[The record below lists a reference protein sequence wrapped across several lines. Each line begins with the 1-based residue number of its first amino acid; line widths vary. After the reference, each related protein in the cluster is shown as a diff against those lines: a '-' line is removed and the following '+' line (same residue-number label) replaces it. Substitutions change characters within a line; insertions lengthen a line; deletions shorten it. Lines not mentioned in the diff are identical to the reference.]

1 MEPQVPKLMSIKEV
15 AQYLG
20 VSYRTVS
27 VWIAEGRIEALKLG
41 DQRTAS
47 VRIRP
52 AAVEEFLDSRVVR
65 PTRSTGFTSP
75 EAVA

>member
-1 MEPQVPKLMSIKEV
+1 MSMKEV
-15 AQYLG
+15 ATYVG
-20 VSYRTVS
+20 VSRRTVS
-27 VWIAEGRIEALKLG
+27 DWIAEGRLEALKLG
-41 DQRTAS
+41 DSRTAT

-52 AAVEEFLDSRVVR
+52 AALEEFLDSRRMR